1 MMAVLALGA
10 CSAGNDPSAGGDVP
24 ASTTSSA
31 MPASEPPTAA
41 PSTPTPTPMPTPS
54 FPTAKDGQNYKA
66 CADGNCEVL
75 LSSKAVIGLHVKK
88 YNATVKSG
96 TVRLES
102 GSGYVSLSGFGNV
115 SWSNNGPVYSATL
128 KAAEGDTAILIIR
141 SRG

>member
-10 CSAGNDPSAGGDVP
+10 CSAGNG
-24 ASTTSSA
+24 
-31 MPASEPPTAA
+31 EPPSSTAVSA
-41 PSTPTPTPMPTPS
+41 PEMPVEPSGLPMESSTPSPT
-54 FPTAKDGQNYKA
+54 FPTAKDGQNYAA
-66 CADGNCEVL
+66 CSDGNCEVL
-75 LSSKAVIGLHVKK
+75 LRSKAVITLHGKK

-115 SWSNNGPVYSATL
+115 TWSNNGPVYNATL
-128 KAAEGDTAILIIR
+128 KAAEGDTAILILT

>member
-10 CSAGNDPSAGGDVP
+10 CSAGDNPSAGGDAP
-24 ASTTSSA
+24 APAPMSTTSS
-31 MPASEPPTAA
+31 ETPPTEE
-41 PSTPTPTPMPTPS
+41 PSTPTPSPTPV
-54 FPTAKDGQNYKA
+54 FPTAKDGQSYKA

-75 LSSKAVIGLHVKK
+75 LRSKAVITLHGKK

-102 GSGYVSLSGFGNV
+102 GSGYVSLSGFGYV